1 MYVKSEKG
9 NYVTFFKDENGKQ
22 TEKMFSARIS
32 EGIKVGEQYGKP
44 VYEFESWNAR
54 FVGKALEK
62 AKQLESKTRIR
73 LTEWNVHNPYDKER
87 KKSYPYILVMDFE
100 TMNTEETTNDT
111 GNTDDEDIPF

>member
-9 NYVTFFKDENGKQ
+9 NYVTFFKDEN
-22 TEKMFSARIS
+22 
-32 EGIKVGEQYGKP
+32 GKP

-62 AKQLESKTRIR
+62 AKKLESKTRIR

-87 KKSYPYILVMDFE
+87 KKNYPYILVMDFDNAE
-100 TMNTEETTNDT
+100 N
-111 GNTDDEDIPF
+111 